1 PESSRQRRSTRKS
14 TMADLYFLRAPS
26 CSLWLLLLFCLQ
38 RACVYEKSLA
48 WHNANIGQVPV
59 SLRVIQPV
67 AHNELVRNAE
77 PYVISLNR
85 LFAPRRFIEQ
95 SGNAK
100 SFRLTRQN
108 QLLQIRERKPG
119 VENIFDEDYVFSLDR
134 LIGIFGEANLA
145 GRIPAAFQFLSR
157 TGPVAIARD
166 SNEVERSIELDLS

>member
-1 PESSRQRRSTRKS
+1 
-14 TMADLYFLRAPS
+14 
-26 CSLWLLLLFCLQ
+26 
-38 RACVYEKSLA
+38 VYEKSLA
-48 WHNANIGQVPV
+48 WHNANIGQVAV

-100 SFRLTRQN
+100 GFGLTRQN

-119 VENIFDEDYVFSLDR
+119 VENIFDEDYVLPCID
-134 LIGIFGEANLA
+134 
-145 GRIPAAFQFLSR
+145 
-157 TGPVAIARD
+157 
-166 SNEVERSIELDLS
+166 